1 MIIQQHS
8 NIATATVIQYP
19 KQPYHA
25 LTPLPSTRVVI
36 PRLGDSS
43 LLSLC
48 SLPLFAFAFHS
59 SLLCTIV
66 SMNATVALPLVMP
79 GRFGVLCKP
88 SPYSHGPFDE
98 GTHCVTVIPRQ
109 AVLRKWAR
117 LIVEHWDSR
126 WISWSPHRS
135 VVVRYFDLGEDPL
148 VNGSE
153 EYYHRAG
160 DEGIYDLIAQRQAL
174 TMAEL
179 FNHYEA
185 NELANIDTCW
195 KVHHGG
201 PLVLDG
207 RLPSLAD
214 HKAIQ
219 RMIEVDFSFQV
230 YNAFV
235 TFSWPERLIKGM
247 VRLCCTEELAA
258 QNREREANLHRVEY
272 TIEGYEHVR
281 FSMVFMRKHPRLEID
296 AFNGICSFLLGRP
309 IANLHLVG

>member
-1 MIIQQHS
+1 MDRS
-8 NIATATVIQYP
+8 AAV
-19 KQPYHA
+19 
-25 LTPLPSTRVVI
+25 
-36 PRLGDSS
+36 
-43 LLSLC
+43 
-48 SLPLFAFAFHS
+48 
-59 SLLCTIV
+59 
-66 SMNATVALPLVMP
+66 PLVMP

-109 AVLRKWAR
+109 AVLRKWAE

-160 DEGIYDLIAQRQAL
+160 DEGIYDLTAQRQAL

-179 FNHYEA
+179 FNHYTA
-185 NELANIDTCW
+185 NELANIDMCW
-195 KVHHGG
+195 TVHHGG

-214 HKAIQ
+214 HRAIQ
-219 RMIEVDFSFQV
+219 RMIEIDFSFEV

-235 TFSWPERLIKGM
+235 KFNWPERFIKGM

-258 QNREREANLHRVEY
+258 QNRERQENLQRAKH
-272 TIEGYEHVR
+272 TIEGYEHSR
-281 FSMVFMRKHPRLEID
+281 FSLVLLTKLPQLGSDDLACISR
-296 AFNGICSFLLGRP
+296 FLLGRP
-309 IANLHLVG
+309 IANLHVLGRATVI